1 MKKMRRQLAIFVV
14 LVLVNFFSLQGAL
27 ASADQ
32 IAPVTQNPDGSYSI
46 ELTLPG
52 SNVLVSFGLD
62 AESGSVTDVTVTGAT
77 DTQAFPEQEGL
88 KLQLG
93 TDGQIVV
100 LELELEREDDGVVVE
115 AEYEVEEPEDEQ
127 EVEED
132 EIDEDS
138 ENEEDSAESD
148 IEEEAE
154 EEESEDEEESK
165 EIKQAPE
172 DDEEEDSYIEEEENE
187 IEDETEDEEVEVEG
201 KRQQPTAEDL

>member
-77 DTQAFPEQEGL
+77 DTQTFPEQEGL

-138 ENEEDSAESD
+138 EDEEDSAESD
-148 IEEEAE
+148 IEEE
-154 EEESEDEEESK
+154 ESEGEEESK

-187 IEDETEDEEVEVEG
+187 FEDETEDEEVEVEG
-201 KRQQPTAEDL
+201 KKQQPTAEDL